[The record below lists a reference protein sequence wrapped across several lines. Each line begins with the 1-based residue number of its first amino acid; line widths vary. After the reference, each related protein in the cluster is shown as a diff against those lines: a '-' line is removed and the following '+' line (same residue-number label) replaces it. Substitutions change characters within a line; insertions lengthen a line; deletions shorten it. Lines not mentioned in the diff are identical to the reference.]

1 MKLLK
6 TQLLNKTN
14 IIITGEDFDYSF
26 DKLKAMDIN
35 VFHYPMIYTIGI
47 DININPNIYDYI
59 LFTSKNGV
67 KYFLKNAS
75 TSINSNIKFI
85 CIGKK
90 TAEVLKRNNLNP
102 DIVVRRNYSKFMC
115 NEIKNMGISK
125 NKKLL
130 LTQGNLAKKE
140 LYECLSKTF
149 DIDHKIV
156 YTTNPVVEKANDL
169 TEKII
174 KENTYVVF
182 TSPSTFNSFIDKYNL
197 KNNIIS
203 IGNTTTDHIRNKGFE
218 PLMTAKMQSYEGIS
232 NSIIDYLNKK
242 LNHELS

>member
-1 MKLLK
+1 M
-6 TQLLNKTN
+6 NKTN

-26 DKLKAMDIN
+26 DKLKAMEVNI
-35 VFHYPMIYTIGI
+35 FHYPMIFTSG
-47 DININPNIYDYI
+47 ININIDPSIYNYI
-59 LFTSKNGV
+59 IFTSKNGV
-67 KYFLKNAS
+67 KYFLKNIS
-75 TSINSNIKFI
+75 TSMNRDIRFI

-90 TAEVLKRNNLNP
+90 TAEALKKNKLNP

-115 NEIKNMGISK
+115 DEIKNMGISK

-130 LTQGNLAKKE
+130 LIQGNLAKKE
-140 LYECLSKTF
+140 LYECLSESF
-149 DIDHKIV
+149 NIDHKIV
-156 YTTNPVVEKANDL
+156 YTTNPVVEKADEL

-174 KENTYVVF
+174 NENTYVVF
-182 TSPSTFNSFIDKYNL
+182 TSPSTFNSFIEKYNI

-203 IGNTTTDHIRNKGFE
+203 IGNTTTDYILDKGFE

>member
-1 MKLLK
+1 
-6 TQLLNKTN
+6 LNKIN
-14 IIITGEDFDYSF
+14 IIITGEDYDYGF
-26 DKLKAMDIN
+26 NELKAMDVNI
-35 VFHYPMIYTIGI
+35 FHYPMIYTLGV
-47 DININPNIYDYI
+47 DININPNIYNYI
-59 LFTSKNGV
+59 IFTSKNGV
-67 KYFLKNAS
+67 KYFLKNFS
-75 TSINSNIKFI
+75 KSINSNVKFI

-90 TAEVLKRNNLNP
+90 TAEVLKSNNLNP

-125 NKKLL
+125 NNKLL
-130 LTQGNLAKKE
+130 LIQGNLAKKE
-140 LYECLSKTF
+140 LFECLSKSF
-149 DIDHKIV
+149 EIDHKIV
-156 YTTNPVVEKANDL
+156 YTTNPVK
-169 TEKII
+169 EKIDELNKKI
-174 KENTYVVF
+174 DNENSYVVF

-203 IGNTTTDHIRNKGFE
+203 IGNTTTDHIRDRGFE

>member
-1 MKLLK
+1 M
-6 TQLLNKTN
+6 NKIN
-14 IIITGEDFDYSF
+14 IIITGEDYDYGF
-26 DKLKAMDIN
+26 NELKAMDVNI
-35 VFHYPMIYTIGI
+35 FHYPMIYTLGV
-47 DININPNIYDYI
+47 DINIHPNIYNYI
-59 LFTSKNGV
+59 IFTSKNGV
-67 KYFLKNAS
+67 KYFLKNVS
-75 TSINSNIKFI
+75 ISINSNVKFI

-90 TAEVLKRNNLNP
+90 TAEVLKSNNLNP

-125 NKKLL
+125 NNKLL
-130 LTQGNLAKKE
+130 LIQGNLAKKE
-140 LYECLSKTF
+140 LFECLSKSF
-149 DIDHKIV
+149 EIDHKIV
-156 YTTNPVVEKANDL
+156 YTTNPVK
-169 TEKII
+169 EKIDELNKKI
-174 KENTYVVF
+174 DNENSYVVF

-203 IGNTTTDHIRNKGFE
+203 IGNTTTDHIRDRGFE

>member
-1 MKLLK
+1 M
-6 TQLLNKTN
+6 NKIN
-14 IIITGEDFDYSF
+14 IIITGEDYDYGF
-26 DKLKAMDIN
+26 NELKAMDVNI
-35 VFHYPMIYTIGI
+35 FHYPMIYTLGV
-47 DININPNIYDYI
+47 DINIHPNSYNYI
-59 LFTSKNGV
+59 IFTSKNGV
-67 KYFLKNAS
+67 KYFLKNVS
-75 TSINSNIKFI
+75 ISINSNVKFI

-90 TAEVLKRNNLNP
+90 TAEVLKSNNLNP
-102 DIVVRRNYSKFMC
+102 DILVRRNYSKFMC

-125 NKKLL
+125 NNKLL
-130 LTQGNLAKKE
+130 LIQGNLAKKE
-140 LYECLSKTF
+140 LFECLSESF

-156 YTTNPVVEKANDL
+156 YTTNPVK
-169 TEKII
+169 EKIDELNEKI
-174 KENTYVVF
+174 DNENSYVVF

-203 IGNTTTDHIRNKGFE
+203 IGNTTTDHIRDRGYE

>member
-1 MKLLK
+1 M
-6 TQLLNKTN
+6 NKTN
-14 IIITGEDFDYSF
+14 IIITGEDYDFGFDE
-26 DKLKAMDIN
+26 LKAMDVNIL
-35 VFHYPMIYTIGI
+35 HYPMIFTLGV
-47 DININPNIYDYI
+47 DINIHPNIYNYI
-59 LFTSKNGV
+59 IFTSKNGI
-67 KYFLKNAS
+67 KYFLKNTS
-75 TSINSNIKFI
+75 TSINKNVKFI

-90 TAEVLKRNNLNP
+90 TAEALKRNNLNP

-130 LTQGNLAKKE
+130 LIQGNLANKE
-140 LYECLSKTF
+140 LFECLSKSF

-156 YTTNPVVEKANDL
+156 YTTNPVKEMVDGLN
-169 TEKII
+169 EKIDN
-174 KENTYVVF
+174 ENSYVVF
-182 TSPSTFNSFIDKYNL
+182 TSPSTFNSFIDKYTL
-197 KNNIIS
+197 KKNIIS
-203 IGNTTTDHIRNKGFE
+203 IGDTTTDHIRDKGFE

>member
-1 MKLLK
+1 M
-6 TQLLNKTN
+6 NKTN
-14 IIITGEDFDYSF
+14 IIITGENYDYGF
-26 DKLKAMDIN
+26 NELKAMEVNI
-35 VFHYPMIYTIGI
+35 FHYPMIYTLGV
-47 DININPNIYDYI
+47 DINVHPNMYNYI
-59 LFTSKNGV
+59 IFTSKNGV
-67 KYFLKNAS
+67 KYFLKNVS

-130 LTQGNLAKKE
+130 LIQGNLAKKE
-140 LYECLSKTF
+140 LFECLSESF

-156 YTTNPVVEKANDL
+156 YTTNPVKEMVDGLNE
-169 TEKII
+169 II
-174 KENTYVVF
+174 DNENSYFVF
-182 TSPSTFNSFIDKYNL
+182 TSPSTFNSFIDKYTL
-197 KNNIIS
+197 KKNIIS
-203 IGNTTTDHIRNKGFE
+203 IGDTTTDHIRDKGFE